1 MHEQSKFV
9 KYNYTLD
16 QLRAIIKVNNDYQM
30 IRYPNPLIFRRHT
43 LPILQFLNPS
53 RLAKIKLNEGMSKVI
68 QNGGSVIN
76 QYLRFSG
83 MEKERESL
91 TKVRKRFCHTSNAD
105 VSLVPNTRKKN
116 FLKKRIV

>member
-9 KYNYTLD
+9 KYNYTID

-91 TKVRKRFCHTSNAD
+91 TKVRKRFCHTSNTD
-105 VSLVPNTRKKN
+105 VSLVPNTRKNN

>member
-16 QLRAIIKVNNDYQM
+16 QLRAIIKVTNDYQM

-83 MEKERESL
+83 MEK
-91 TKVRKRFCHTSNAD
+91 
-105 VSLVPNTRKKN
+105 
-116 FLKKRIV
+116 